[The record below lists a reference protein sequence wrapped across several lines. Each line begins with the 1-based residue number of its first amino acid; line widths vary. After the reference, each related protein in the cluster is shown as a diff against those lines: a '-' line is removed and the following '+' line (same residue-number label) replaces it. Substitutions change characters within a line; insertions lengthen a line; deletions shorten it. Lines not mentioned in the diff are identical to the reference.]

1 MYRVEQDI
9 EDMNRVEQDIEDM
22 YRVKQDLEDIL
33 KSRAI
38 DIEEEQNMIYIG
50 YVQNRIT

>member
-22 YRVKQDLEDIL
+22 YRVVQDLEYIL
-33 KSRAI
+33 KSIAI
-38 DIEEEQNMIYIG
+38 DIEEEQNMIYIDM
-50 YVQNRIT
+50 YKVE